1 MFTKISVLLVI
12 LILSLA
18 FLACAPSTAPSAQPI
33 SPQTKVEEPK
43 QPVSSQPQLVAV
55 DATWQKVVD
64 AALKEGKLTIYS
76 YNFTSDVGVA
86 VSQGFKNKYGIP
98 VDIITGRGSEIA
110 ERIRTEQRIGSVVA
124 DIMDAN
130 SLQISNLKDAGLTL
144 SSNEIP
150 VLQEKDAWQVN
161 PTVDSQGHILMNNLS
176 YYDAWINTRLIKA
189 GEEPKSLKELAQP
202 KWKGKIIM
210 HDPVFSSAV
219 YEVFI
224 RLLRRNFIDLET
236 LRALGKNVDNFAINA
251 PSAAADV
258 AKGTYAIQPAM
269 SVSTYT
275 PFMVEGAPVRAIPLE
290 EGTVTS
296 DLSNAA
302 IKGSPHP
309 NAAKLFNNWLLSQ
322 EGQMVYL
329 KVLGGTSARKD
340 VQDFRLPPA
349 RTNPIKLVTPTE
361 EDIAESTR
369 LFRERFLVK
378 LWKE

>member
-1 MFTKISVLLVI
+1 MI
-12 LILSLA
+12 LISGLA

-33 SPQTKVEEPK
+33 GPQTKVDETK
-43 QPVSSQPQLVAV
+43 QPALQPQAVAV
-55 DATWQKVVD
+55 DTAWQKVTD
-64 AALKEGKLTIYS
+64 AAQKEGKLTIYS

-124 DIMDAN
+124 DLMDAN
-130 SLQISNLKDAGLTL
+130 SLQISNLKDAGLTV
-144 SSNEIP
+144 SSREIP
-150 VLQEKDAWQVN
+150 VLQEKDAWQVS
-161 PTVDSQGHILMNNLS
+161 PMIDSQGHILINS
-176 YYDAWINTRLIKA
+176 TFYYDAWINTRLIKA
-189 GEEPKSLKELAQP
+189 NEEPKSLRELAQP

-219 YEVFI
+219 YQTFI
-224 RLLRRNFIDLET
+224 PLLRRNLIDLET

-258 AKGTYAIQPAM
+258 AKGTYSIQPAM
-269 SVSTYT
+269 NVSTYT
-275 PFMVEGAPVRAIPLE
+275 PFMVEGAPVKAIPME
-290 EGTVTS
+290 EGTVAS
-296 DLSNAA
+296 DLSIAA

-322 EGQMVYL
+322 VGQTVYL
-329 KVLGGTSARKD
+329 KVLGSTSARKD
-340 VQDFRLPPA
+340 VQDFRLQPA
-349 RTNPIKLVTPTE
+349 RTNPVRLVGPTE

-369 LFRERFLVK
+369 LFKERFLVK

>member
-1 MFTKISVLLVI
+1 MSVLLVI
-12 LILSLA
+12 LLLGFS
-18 FLACAPSTAPSAQPI
+18 FLACATPSAPSAQPI
-33 SPQTKVEEPK
+33 SPQTKVEETKKPI
-43 QPVSSQPQLVAV
+43 SQPKPVAL
-55 DATWQKVVD
+55 DATWQKVVE
-64 AALKEGKLTIYS
+64 AAQKEGKLTIYS

-86 VSQGFKNKYGIP
+86 VSKGFNNKYGIP

-110 ERIRTEQRIGSVVA
+110 ERIRTEQRIGSAVA
-124 DIMDAN
+124 DLMDAN
-130 SLQISNLKDAGLTL
+130 SLQISNLKDAGLTV
-144 SSNEIP
+144 SSKEIP

-176 YYDAWINTRLIKA
+176 YYDAWINTRLVKPN
-189 GEEPKSLKELAQP
+189 EEPRSLREMAQP
-202 KWKGKIIM
+202 KWKGKLIM

-275 PFMVEGAPVRAIPLE
+275 PFMVEGAPVKAIPLE
-290 EGTVTS
+290 EGTVIS
-296 DLSNAA
+296 DLSIAA

-322 EGQMVYL
+322 EGQTIYL

-349 RTNPIKLVTPTE
+349 RTNPIRLIGPTE
-361 EDIAESTR
+361 EDLAESTR
-369 LFRERFLVK
+369 LFKERFLVK